1 MRLHALRVT
10 AFGPFAGTEEV
21 DFDALGADG
30 LFLLHGPTGAGKTTV
45 LDAVAFALFGKL
57 PGARQD
63 VDGRRLLSDHAPD
76 GATPRVEL
84 ELSVGGRRLRLDRS
98 PEHLRAKKRGGGT
111 TTENA
116 RASLVWLDDPGREG
130 VTRIDEVAREV
141 ERLLGMSA
149 DQFFQV
155 VLLPQG
161 EFARFLR
168 SGTDERAVLLARL
181 FDTARFGGAEAW
193 LAERRR
199 RSSAAVE
206 EGSHEVDVLLGRL
219 GTAAGV
225 EEVAAADGEVT
236 AWAESLLGMAAAEQD
251 RSEAEVARAQLLAG
265 TATGALDVAR
275 VRAQQVLRRDEALGQ
290 LANLAEHSV
299 EREATAVSLRAAGRA
314 AGVAAAARD
323 AATAQVSADRAEH
336 EASVLAAAL
345 GDDPDGAEVLERTG
359 GREPESPWLFDV
371 GGEGAPSTLFD
382 LPPGPDLEAACAG
395 WRAEVGRLAELVD
408 LAGATTADEAHVL
421 ELEARSTALRG
432 RLAQVEERR
441 RELPV
446 EREVAES
453 ALSRAQRAQD
463 ALGELEQAWDR
474 ARAAAAAAERVL
486 PLERADA
493 EAERA
498 HTVAVAGHQASR
510 EHWLDLRERRL
521 LGMAAELAGNL
532 DDGQA
537 CVVCGSHTHPRPARP
552 AVDVVRQE
560 DEQRAHE
567 QEQAGA
573 QAVHAA
579 AERRTQSLRELDAA
593 RAQGGGLDLLEA
605 RRVLAAADGA
615 RSTALRLAAT
625 LPVAQERS
633 RALELAAD
641 GLAQQELVDGKEL
654 AAVAAEVRALVER
667 AAAARERLALARGS
681 DPDVGARLA
690 RLDGLAVTGA
700 KLVSARAAADQSRGV
715 ARERAVRALRM
726 AEEEGFS
733 GVPQAVAAVLEPAR
747 AAELQQGLDR
757 AREAEVRA
765 RAVLEGPDVR
775 ALGEL
780 DAAAVRDEL
789 AAAQVVATEAELA
802 RGAAQGAAATARQR
816 HGQVGEVAGRLRE
829 RLAVLAPLLAEAARV
844 AALADVVAG
853 RGQNSRKVSLHSYV
867 LAARLEEVAV
877 AASARLARMSGGRY
891 EFVHSDAAGS
901 HGRRGGLGLDVLD
914 DHTGV
919 VRSTKT
925 LSGGESFVASL
936 SLALGLADVVAAEAG
951 GVQLDTLFIDEG
963 FGTLDPSTLEEV
975 MAVLD
980 ELRAG
985 GRVVGLVSHVDEL
998 RQRIPNRLHVRSTRT
1013 GSRLE
1018 ASTSG

>member
-1 MRLHALRVT
+1 MRLHALSVT
-10 AFGPFAGTEEV
+10 AFGPFAGTETV

-76 GATPRVEL
+76 GASPRVEL
-84 ELSVGGRRLRLDRS
+84 ELTVGGRRLRLDRS

-111 TTENA
+111 TRENA
-116 RASLVWLDDPGREG
+116 RASLSWPDEPEREG
-130 VTRIDEVAREV
+130 ITRIDEVAREV

-168 SGTDERAVLLARL
+168 SGTDERAVLLAKL
-181 FDTARFGGAEAW
+181 FNTARFGGAEAW
-193 LAERRR
+193 LVERRR

-206 EGSHEVDVLLGRL
+206 AGTQEVEVLIGRL

-225 EEVAAADGEVT
+225 EEAPAADADVL
-236 AWAESLLGMAAAEQD
+236 AWAQALLTAAAAEQH
-251 RSEAEVARAQLLAG
+251 RSEGVRVRAEGAAATASTALDAVRAQ
-265 TATGALDVAR
+265 
-275 VRAQQVLRRDEALGQ
+275 AQQVLRRDDALGR
-290 LANLAEHSV
+290 LAALAERHD
-299 EREATAVSLRAAGRA
+299 ERAGATVALQAAGRA
-314 AGVAAAARD
+314 AGVAVAARD

-345 GDDPDGAEVLERTG
+345 GADPDGAEVLERTG
-359 GREPESPWLFDV
+359 GREVDSPGLFDV
-371 GGEGAPSTLFD
+371 DVQGAPSTLFD

-408 LAGATTADEAHVL
+408 LAETTTADEAHVR
-421 ELEARSTALRG
+421 ELEGRAAALRG
-432 RLAQVEERR
+432 RLAEVAERR

-463 ALGELEQAWDR
+463 AQDELERAWDR
-474 ARAAAAAAERVL
+474 ARAAADAAERVP
-486 PLERADA
+486 PLERAHA
-493 EAERA
+493 EAEQARTA
-498 HTVAVAGHQASR
+498 AVLGHQTCR

-521 LGMAAELAGNL
+521 LGMAAELAGSL
-532 DDGQA
+532 GDGEA
-537 CVVCGSHTHPRPARP
+537 CVVCGSHTHPHPARP
-552 AVDVVRQE
+552 AVDVVGQE
-560 DEQRAHE
+560 DERRAHE
-567 QEQAGA
+567 QEQTAA
-573 QAVHAA
+573 LAVHAA
-579 AERRTQSLRELDAA
+579 AERSAHALREVDAA
-593 RAQGGGLDLLEA
+593 RVQGGGLDLEEA
-605 RRVLAAADGA
+605 RRLLAGAVGA
-615 RSTALRLAAT
+615 RATAQRLAHT
-625 LPVAQERS
+625 LPAARERG
-633 RALELAAD
+633 RLLELAAD

-654 AAVAAEVRALVER
+654 AAVQAQAAGLVER
-667 AAAARERLALARGS
+667 ASAARARLALARGG
-681 DPDVGARLA
+681 DADVGARLA

-700 KLVSARAAADQSRGV
+700 KLVSARASAAQSRSAAHERV
-715 ARERAVRALRM
+715 ARAVRM
-726 AEEEGFS
+726 AREAGFP
-733 GVPQAVAAVLEPAR
+733 GVAPAVAAVLEPAR
-747 AAELQQGLDR
+747 AAALQAGLDR
-757 AREAEVRA
+757 DRETEVRA
-765 RAVLEGPDVR
+765 QAVLDDPDVR

-780 DAAAVRDEL
+780 DAQRVRGRLEGAQAQAAG
-789 AAAQVVATEAELA
+789 AELE
-802 RGAAQGAAATARQR
+802 RGAAQGAAAAARQR
-816 HGQVGEVAGRLRE
+816 QGQVAEVAGRLRE
-829 RLAVLAPLLAEAARV
+829 RLTVLAPLLAEAARV

-853 RGQNSRKVSLHSYV
+853 RGQNSRKVSLHAYV

-877 AASARLARMSGGRY
+877 AASARLHRMSAGRY

-998 RQRIPNRLHVRSTRT
+998 RQRIPNRLHVRSTRA